1 MVRVKICGLT
11 SPEHAVA
18 AAEAG
23 ASFAGL
29 VFAESRRQLTIE
41 RARPIAEAVRQQG
54 AARPRIVGV
63 FANQTI
69 GEMHRIAE
77 AVRLDLMQLSG
88 DEPPDMVTKVRWPA
102 IKACHLPSGKVPD
115 SELAALRK
123 ALRYIRDA
131 GALPLLDT
139 KAPGR
144 YGGTG
149 KAFDWETARRL
160 AKEFDFLLAGGL
172 TPDNVSEAVRR
183 VMPWGVDVSSGVE
196 RDGVKDPALIRGFIR
211 AVRAA
216 EPPAQ
221 D

>member
-1 MVRVKICGLT
+1 MIRVKICGLT
-11 SPEHAVA
+11 SPEHAAV

-23 ASFAGL
+23 ASFVGL
-29 VFAESRRQLTIE
+29 MFAESKRKLTIE

-63 FANQTI
+63 FANQTL
-69 GEMHRIAE
+69 GEMHRIADG
-77 AVRLDLMQLSG
+77 VGLDLMQLSG
-88 DEPPDMVTKVRWPA
+88 DEPADMVTKVRWPV
-102 IKACHLPSGKVPD
+102 IKACHLSPGKMPD
-115 SELAALRK
+115 SELAAVRK
-123 ALRYIRDA
+123 ALHYIRDA

-149 KAFDWETARRL
+149 RTFDWDAAQRL
-160 AKEFDFLLAGGL
+160 AEEFDFLLAGGL
-172 TPDNVSEAVRR
+172 TPDNVGEAVRR

-196 RDGVKDPALIRGFIR
+196 RDGEKDPVLIREFIR

-216 EPPAQ
+216 EPPPL